1 MLERRYTAST
11 THAPAAPTPMP
22 SRRARISL
30 GLLGAAALG
39 GLAVWQLGP
48 GLLEDTVRDRAL
60 AELHAR
66 GIDATIGDL
75 DLTATTAILRDVCVM
90 HLPPA
95 QDSQLA
101 CVDLVRVGYT
111 RDGLLSTDVEPT
123 SIDVEGGFVDLS
135 AEHGSIDELVARYRD
150 FATSLTGDDEE
161 GSGEGSGDHRG
172 GPRGPGLPVHVGGID
187 VRLTGQ
193 PIPLD
198 GVTVASV
205 DLGGEREDVTI
216 VLDPRG
222 ERLPP
227 FLDAQLPDTWSIVVT
242 PADDLPAVS
251 ITPSSAVDIALPAP
265 LDGARLRVGGL
276 AFTPPYTFRA
286 EQVALSDPRGRLDVS
301 FDRASVELR
310 QLATSLDDLFLAS
323 MAVDGLRLEAALTDD
338 LRPVLLASDAPT
350 ADEEPGETEPTAADE
365 PTRAATGGLW
375 DDRVWWEKIP
385 QHIDIRGAEIGV
397 HRASDPTQ
405 RIGLTGLDLTYA
417 LRVFHF
423 QLDVMLDGA
432 LRGADGD
439 IGNAHVELRWNWDRG
454 RMFLDTDLQVDDLPA
469 IERFVRGTDPW
480 LTSGA
485 LQLNARFRE
494 AERGPGLSFSGT
506 SALTDLSLTLP
517 ADAAGRRLLDA
528 PLAFGRFAYTWA
540 ATRDRDEDN
549 VLKLT
554 FTQGDG
560 ELDGARFVFL
570 PVLYDF
576 WWDRNPFTTGGRIR
590 TEVPVQPIG
599 TLWAA
604 IPDALLGSLV
614 DAQMSGEWGFENEFA
629 FAFEPDEDDP
639 DGRRHLR
646 IEAPDVHIVH
656 DANLDLV
663 SLPDPLDVRRMLD
676 AFSFV
681 WQGPE
686 GTEPRTFQVPAPGPP
701 GVERPSDD
709 DAGDAGETGALDDP
723 QWARL
728 DEISPW
734 LATVHLYR
742 EDGSFFRNHG
752 FNWYQVRRVAE
763 EMWWERQTGRG
774 ASTVSMQ
781 LVKNVFLTHER
792 TLSRKVQEMFLTWWM
807 TRLVEKER
815 ILEIY
820 FNVIEWG
827 PGINGIVEA
836 ADHYFGAL
844 PSELTLAESAWLSA
858 IVPAPITRSQQ
869 RLAGTPPEYMQRRVH
884 EIIDGLRSRDLITD
898 ADQLKGH
905 AQQVLFVTH
914 EAWAEAWPDRA
925 ARRFGTAFDALPAM
939 EQTTAG
945 GP

>member
-1 MLERRYTAST
+1 
-11 THAPAAPTPMP
+11 MP
-22 SRRARISL
+22 SRRVRISL

-39 GLAVWQLGP
+39 GVALWQLGP

-60 AELHAR
+60 AELSAR

-95 QDSQLA
+95 QASQLA
-101 CVDLVRVGYT
+101 CAELVRVEYT

-123 SIDVEGGFVDLS
+123 AIDIDGGFVDLS
-135 AEHGSIDELVARYRD
+135 AEHGTLDELVARYRE
-150 FATSLTGDDEE
+150 FATSLAGDDD
-161 GSGEGSGDHRG
+161 EGSGDGSGDGAQRQ
-172 GPRGPGLPVHVGGID
+172 RGPAMPVHVGGID
-187 VRLTGQ
+187 VRLDGQ
-193 PIPLD
+193 PVPLD
-198 GVTVASV
+198 GVTVTSV
-205 DLGGEREDVTI
+205 DLGGEREGVTI

-227 FLDAQLPDTWSIVVT
+227 ALDARLPDTWSIVVT
-242 PADDLPAVS
+242 PTEGVPAVS
-251 ITPSSAVDIALPAP
+251 VTPSSAVDVALPAP
-265 LDGARLRVGGL
+265 LDGARVRVGGL

-286 EQVALSDPRGRLDVS
+286 EQVALSDPQGRIEVS

-310 QLATSLDDLFLAS
+310 ELTASLQDLFFAS
-323 MAVDGLRLEAALTDD
+323 MAIDGLRLELAVTDD
-338 LRPVLLASDAPT
+338 LRPVLLAGDDAPADDAPAGEAPADDDAQDADAPT
-350 ADEEPGETEPTAADE
+350 AAAA
-365 PTRAATGGLW
+365 PGLW
-375 DDRVWWEKIP
+375 DGRVWWEKIP
-385 QHIDIRGAEIGV
+385 QHIDIRGADIGM
-397 HRASDPTQ
+397 HRASDPTR
-405 RIGLTGLDLTYA
+405 RIGVTGLDLSYA

-423 QLDVMLDGA
+423 QLDVVLDGA
-432 LRGADGD
+432 LQSADHD

-454 RMFLDTDLQVDDLPA
+454 RMFLNTDLQIDDLPA
-469 IERFVRGTDPW
+469 IERFVRGDDPW
-480 LTSGA
+480 LTSGG
-485 LQLNARFRE
+485 LQLTARFRE

-506 SALTDLSLTLP
+506 SSLTDLSLTLP
-517 ADAAGRRLLDA
+517 ADAAGRRLLDE
-528 PLAFGRFAYTWA
+528 PLTFGRFAYTWA

-549 VLKLT
+549 VLTLT
-554 FTQGDG
+554 FTRGDG

-590 TEVPVQPIG
+590 TEVPVQPIA

-604 IPDALLGSLV
+604 IPDALLGPLAE
-614 DAQMSGEWGFENEFA
+614 AQMSGEWGFENEFA

-663 SLPDPLDVRRMLD
+663 SLPESLDVRRMLD

-686 GTEPRTFQVPAPGPP
+686 GTEPRTFEVPAPSPP
-701 GVERPSDD
+701 GTQAPVDD
-709 DAGDAGETGALDDP
+709 DLGDTGALDDP
-723 QWARL
+723 EWARL

-763 EMWWERQTGRG
+763 EMWWERQAGRG

-807 TRLVEKER
+807 TRLIEKER

-844 PSELTLAESAWLSA
+844 PSELTLSEAAWLSA
-858 IVPAPITRSQQ
+858 IVPAPVTRSQQ

-884 EIIDGLRSRDLITD
+884 EIIDGLRARDLITD

-914 EAWAEAWPDRA
+914 EAWADAWPERA
-925 ARRFGTAFDALPAM
+925 ARRFGTAFDAPPAVDR
-939 EQTTAG
+939 TTAG